1 MEKTTLNFGGN
12 SNLGPDLRQPDGE
25 LLLVVEGAQTLLV
38 VGDPAHQGDLCNM
51 SYLFFPFLRV
61 RLFLCGPCF
70 SLDADQNQLFIS
82 MWLWIR
88 IELFTLML
96 IRI

>member
-1 MEKTTLNFGGN
+1 MAGK
-12 SNLGPDLRQPDGE
+12 SNLGPDLGQPDGE

-38 VGDPAHQGDLCNM
+38 VGDPAHEGDLCNM

-61 RLFLCGPCF
+61 LLFLCGPCF
-70 SLDADQNQLFIS
+70 SLDADPNQLFIS

-88 IELFTLML
+88 IQIFTLKL
-96 IRI
+96 TRI